1 MKFKRNNYIEK
12 LLSKKDNGLVKVI
25 TGLRRSGKSFLLDP
39 LFKET
44 LIELGINEDHII
56 KIDFDSRTNKSL
68 RNPDVLVDFINNLI
82 VDENK
87 YYLLFDEIQMVDDF
101 VSVLNEFLRKDNVDI
116 YVTGSNSKFLSSDI
130 ATEFRGRGDEIF
142 IMPLTFAEFK
152 EATNLSST
160 EAWKKYIIY
169 GGLPQTVQFSDENN
183 KREYLKSLYKSTY
196 LIDVIDRNH
205 LTKADSFDKLVKVLS
220 SNIGSLT
227 SPSKIEKTFLS
238 NGYKTITNDV
248 ISKYLLCLKDAF
260 LISETQR
267 FNLKGK
273 KYISSNSKFY
283 FMDLGIR
290 NAITSF
296 KELDEPH
303 LMENAIY
310 NELIFRGYDV
320 DIGIIPVKSNNET
333 IQLEIDF
340 IASKDDK
347 KYYIQSC
354 LNLLD
359 KEDVEVRPLLKIN
372 DGYKKMVII
381 KDGLTP
387 HYNNS
392 GILILD
398 LFDFLLDKNSL
409 EKY

>member
-1 MKFKRNNYIEK
+1 MKFKRTNYIEK

-68 RNPDVLVDFINNLI
+68 RKPDALVDFVNNLI

-101 VSVLNEFLRKDNVDI
+101 VSVINEFLKKDNVDI

-169 GGLPQTVQFSDENN
+169 GGLPQTVQFNDENN

-372 DGYKKMVII
+372 DGYKKIVII